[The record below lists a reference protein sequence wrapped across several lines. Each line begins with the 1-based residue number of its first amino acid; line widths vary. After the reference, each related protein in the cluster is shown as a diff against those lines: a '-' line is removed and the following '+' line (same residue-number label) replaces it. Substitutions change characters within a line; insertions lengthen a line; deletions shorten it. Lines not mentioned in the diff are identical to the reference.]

1 MDYSTDRPYPETVG
15 TSAPGMESPHRV
27 WKKSPGLSG
36 MAFLVGHPQSAWND
50 SLFLGALADR
60 NLIRLSLDG
69 DRIVGEER
77 LLGDLGARIRDVR
90 VGRNGDVYVLTDED
104 DGRLLRLQPPK
115 AAH

>member
-1 MDYSTDRPYPETVG
+1 
-15 TSAPGMESPHRV
+15 
-27 WKKSPGLSG
+27 

-60 NLIRLSLDG
+60 NLIRLTLDG
-69 DRIVGEER
+69 DRIAGEER
-77 LLGDLGARIRDVR
+77 LLGDLDARIRDVR
-90 VGRNGDVYVLTDED
+90 VARNGDVYVLTEED